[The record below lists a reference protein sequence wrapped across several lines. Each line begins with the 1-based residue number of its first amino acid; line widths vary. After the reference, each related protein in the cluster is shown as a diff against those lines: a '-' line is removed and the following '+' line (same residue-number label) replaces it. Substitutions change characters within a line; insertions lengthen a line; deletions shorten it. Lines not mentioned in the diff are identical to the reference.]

1 MKAAVRAIVGLAFAA
16 PLFVVG
22 LALVPFYFGER
33 ICYRVCSR
41 ALFRFLGWMRRR
53 NLAPR
58 PAPGTAADLLAKQS
72 GLQQTADHTLAHSG
86 AGQQIVEVKALRLGR

>member
-1 MKAAVRAIVGLAFAA
+1 MKAAVWAIVGLVFAA

-22 LALVPFYFGER
+22 LALVPFYFGEW

-41 ALFRFLGWMRRR
+41 ALFRFLGWVRRR

-58 PAPGTAADLLAKQS
+58 PAPGTAADLLAKQRR
-72 GLQQTADHTLAHSG
+72 
-86 AGQQIVEVKALRLGR
+86 LRRHVNHRRPVRS